1 MYDEPLLVILTFTGL
16 VNLEYGLQFSQL
28 LQSASVVAADILRH
42 IKMLIESD
50 GRYHCVCATK

>member
-1 MYDEPLLVILTFTGL
+1 MYDEPLLVILAFTGL

-50 GRYHCVCATK
+50 G